1 MYINTECPSVYQIEY
16 IAVISCTLN
25 LTKPVNLTKTEA
37 QSWLRRYADMY
48 RQVQN
53 AHNRKDR
60 PNEVRYKIRALLMDG
75 RSKKE
80 ICQTLK
86 ISESTYYKYK

>member
-1 MYINTECPSVYQIEY
+1 MYTNAEYPSVLQIEY
-16 IAVISCTLN
+16 IAVISYVLN
-25 LTKPVNLTKTEA
+25 LTKPINPIKTEA
-37 QSWLRRYADMY
+37 QSWLRRYTDVY

-53 AHNRKDR
+53 AHRKGR
-60 PNEVRYKIRALLMDG
+60 RNEVRYKIRALLMDG
-75 RSKKE
+75 RNKKE

>member
-1 MYINTECPSVYQIEY
+1 MYTNAECPSVHQIEY
-16 IAVISCTLN
+16 IAVISYVLN
-25 LTKPVNLTKTEA
+25 LTKPINPTKTEA
-37 QSWLRRYADMY
+37 QSWLRRYTDVY

-60 PNEVRYKIRALLMDG
+60 RNEVRYKIHALLMDG
-75 RSKKE
+75 RNKKE
-80 ICQTLK
+80 ICQILK

>member
-1 MYINTECPSVYQIEY
+1 MYNAECPSIRQVEY
-16 IAVISCTLN
+16 IAVIAYVLN
-25 LTKPVNLTKTEA
+25 LTKPINPTKTEA
-37 QSWLRRYADMY
+37 QSWLSRYTEVY

-75 RSKKE
+75 RNKKE

>member
-1 MYINTECPSVYQIEY
+1 MYTNTECPSVHQIEY
-16 IAVISCTLN
+16 IAVIAYVLN
-25 LTKPVNLTKTEA
+25 LTKPVNPTKTEA
-37 QSWLRRYADMY
+37 QSWLRRYTEVY

-75 RSKKE
+75 RNKRE

-86 ISESTYYKYK
+86 ISESMYYKYK

>member
-1 MYINTECPSVYQIEY
+1 MYANAESPSVHQIEY
-16 IAVISCTLN
+16 IAVISYVLN

-37 QSWLRRYADMY
+37 QSWLRRYTDVY

-75 RSKKE
+75 KNKKE

>member
-1 MYINTECPSVYQIEY
+1 MYSTECPSMHQVEY
-16 IAVISCTLN
+16 IAVIAYALN
-25 LTKPVNLTKTEA
+25 LNKPVNPTKTEA
-37 QSWLRRYADMY
+37 QSWLRRYTDVY

-75 RSKKE
+75 RNKKE

>member
-1 MYINTECPSVYQIEY
+1 MYTNAECPSVHQVEY
-16 IAVISCTLN
+16 IAAISYVLN
-25 LTKPVNLTKTEA
+25 LTKPANPTKTEA
-37 QSWLRRYADMY
+37 QSWLRRYTDVY

-60 PNEVRYKIRALLMDG
+60 RNEVRYKIRALLMDG
-75 RSKKE
+75 RNKKE

>member
-1 MYINTECPSVYQIEY
+1 MYANAECPSVHQIEY
-16 IAVISCTLN
+16 IAVISYVLN

-37 QSWLRRYADMY
+37 QSWLSRYTDVY

-60 PNEVRYKIRALLMDG
+60 PNEIRYKIRALLIDG

>member
-1 MYINTECPSVYQIEY
+1 MHTNTECPSVHQVEY
-16 IAVISCTLN
+16 IAVISYTLN
-25 LTKPVNLTKTEA
+25 LTKPVNPTKTEA
-37 QSWLRRYADMY
+37 QNWLRRYTDVY

-60 PNEVRYKIRALLMDG
+60 PTEVRYKIRALLMDG
-75 RSKKE
+75 RNKKE
-80 ICQTLK
+80 ICKTLR

>member
-1 MYINTECPSVYQIEY
+1 MYANVEGPSIHQVEY
-16 IAVISCTLN
+16 IAVIAYVLN

-37 QSWLRRYADMY
+37 QSWLRRYTEVY

-53 AHNRKDR
+53 AHKRKDR

-75 RSKKE
+75 RNKKE